1 MIAKDSIERLKS
13 SIDIVDVIGNYLELK
28 KSGVNFKTNCPF
40 HGEKTPSF
48 VVSPQKQIFHC
59 FGCGIG
65 GDAIKFV
72 MEYEKLSYPEA
83 IEKLASNY
91 NIPLSYTKG
100 ADSSRD
106 DRRILEL
113 MQHFYRDNLAKNSA
127 ALEYLEKRG
136 IAKRTIEHFGI
147 GYVGNNSDV
156 INYLKQNQ
164 IPLPKALEVGILAQ
178 GERGDYYARLIERVT
193 FPIYNTAGA
202 IVGFGGRT
210 LGNHPAKYIN
220 SPQTKLF
227 NKSRLLYGYYLAKN
241 SIYKERKI
249 ILTEGYLDVIM
260 LHQAGFESAVATL
273 GTALTSEHLPLL
285 KKGEP
290 KVIVAYDGDS
300 AGIAAALKAAKMLSS
315 SGFEGNVVLFPQGMD
330 PADMVAKKELKKLQE
345 LLNSGTD
352 LALFVLEQISK
363 QYDLKNPHQKEQ
375 AVNEARQFLNTLS
388 PIAQEAYMHEA
399 SRIFA
404 LPTAYFK
411 SNNRVQSASKE
422 AEVKKDPAW
431 EAILKTLLE
440 KPELIDELLD
450 IIDFPIAKS
459 YEMAL
464 RNLASGNL
472 EDPIL
477 RGIAVDDKIPV
488 LTKEEF
494 DAQILRELEIF
505 YKAKLRELMQN
516 SSLDYKRKSYLI
528 RKIKTDILPRIKRGE
543 LVAYE
548 SNFTI

>member
-1 MIAKDSIERLKS
+1 
-13 SIDIVDVIGNYLELK
+13 
-28 KSGVNFKTNCPF
+28 
-40 HGEKTPSF
+40 
-48 VVSPQKQIFHC
+48 
-59 FGCGIG
+59 
-65 GDAIKFV
+65 
-72 MEYEKLSYPEA
+72 
-83 IEKLASNY
+83 
-91 NIPLSYTKG
+91 
-100 ADSSRD
+100 
-106 DRRILEL
+106 
-113 MQHFYRDNLAKNSA
+113 
-127 ALEYLEKRG
+127 
-136 IAKRTIEHFGI
+136 
-147 GYVGNNSDV
+147 
-156 INYLKQNQ
+156 
-164 IPLPKALEVGILAQ
+164 
-178 GERGDYYARLIERVT
+178 
-193 FPIYNTAGA
+193 
-202 IVGFGGRT
+202 
-210 LGNHPAKYIN
+210 
-220 SPQTKLF
+220 
-227 NKSRLLYGYYLAKN
+227 
-241 SIYKERKI
+241 
-249 ILTEGYLDVIM
+249 
-260 LHQAGFESAVATL
+260 
-273 GTALTSEHLPLL
+273 
-285 KKGEP
+285 
-290 KVIVAYDGDS
+290 
-300 AGIAAALKAAKMLSS
+300 MLSS

-505 YKAKLRELMQN
+505 YKEKLRELMQN